1 VDRRRH
7 LQKPA
12 RGFAREGVAATP
24 AHRGGE
30 LGHSCVWG
38 GNAGWVGQKIDEPR
52 PPLRAGRELPVWAI
66 LPKREG
72 RLPTRGEGTTV
83 LKSLLSHYGTT
94 PHARG
99 GNPTARSRTARRALG
114 QPGARF
120 LCDRGGKNSS
130 GLLRRTGGRPRFFR
144 CTNLGASRGIGGV
157 KNSRLSRKDR
167 SGPQRVH
174 KTRFIAQHLT

>member
-1 VDRRRH
+1 MDRRRH

-72 RLPTRGEGTTV
+72 RLPTRGEGTQR
-83 LKSLLSHYGTT
+83 LEA
-94 PHARG
+94 ARH
-99 GNPTARSRTARRALG
+99 
-114 QPGARF
+114 GAP
-120 LCDRGGKNSS
+120 RG
-130 GLLRRTGGRPRFFR
+130 
-144 CTNLGASRGIGGV
+144 NLGRASYAIGGV
-157 KNSRLSRKDR
+157 KILAACCG
-167 SGPQRVH
+167 GPAAGPGFFGVRIWEL
-174 KTRFIAQHLT
+174 REA

>member
-72 RLPTRGEGTTV
+72 RLPTRGEGTISAGEV
-83 LKSLLSHYGTT
+83 QHRGITT

-120 LCDRGGKNSS
+120 LCDRGVKILAACCG
-130 GLLRRTGGRPRFFR
+130 GPAAGPGFFGVRIWELRE
-144 CTNLGASRGIGGV
+144 A
-157 KNSRLSRKDR
+157 
-167 SGPQRVH
+167 
-174 KTRFIAQHLT
+174 